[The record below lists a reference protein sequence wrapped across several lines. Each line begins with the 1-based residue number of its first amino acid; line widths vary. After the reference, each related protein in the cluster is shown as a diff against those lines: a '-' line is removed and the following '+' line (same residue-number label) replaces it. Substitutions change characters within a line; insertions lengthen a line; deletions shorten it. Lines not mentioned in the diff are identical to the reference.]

1 MKESGLQASASLVLA
16 GVAAHG
22 KTPINRVD
30 HIDRGF
36 TSTVRKSQ
44 AIATIHRISEAR

>member
-1 MKESGLQASASLVLA
+1 LSNAQIATLRRPRARGATPLSGADVKESGLQASASLVLA

-30 HIDRGF
+30 HI
-36 TSTVRKSQ
+36 
-44 AIATIHRISEAR
+44 